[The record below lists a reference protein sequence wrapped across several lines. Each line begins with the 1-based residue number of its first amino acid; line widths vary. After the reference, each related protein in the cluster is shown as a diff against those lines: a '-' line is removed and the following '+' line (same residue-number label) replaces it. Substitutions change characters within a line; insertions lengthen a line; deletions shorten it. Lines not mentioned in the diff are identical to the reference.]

1 MLEIKNEPIDP
12 RDFRFWTAPE
22 GMTLTTGENTE
33 ITVPRIPLPIK
44 TVDMPDGSSAPSE
57 KAIGDGIYEYL
68 SRFPFCLHAEE
79 YAKILHQAYPFLISD
94 IGSQLILLDVKQVK
108 PEGLKKKIALLKI
121 LNYLESDNFGLL
133 YKIGHAY
140 FDLGLHYS
148 ELAQVK
154 FQLKEARVWLEKAR
168 RVNAND
174 INNLNLLG
182 QVCYLNG
189 AYHQARLY
197 WQIAANQLEDD
208 AIKAE
213 LTTKL
218 ARIEAANLPEQPLV
232 DSLENIAAALEQVK
246 LEEFESARDIL
257 EHHELVGDL
266 TRELPNPEFYYL
278 LGLCREKCEDDSG
291 AFEAYSTAI
300 KLDKNH
306 QPAQDAL
313 NRIHRRN

>member
-1 MLEIKNEPIDP
+1 MTETVNDPIDP
-12 RDFRFWTAPE
+12 IEFRFWTAPD
-22 GMTLTTGENTE
+22 GMALTTGENTE
-33 ITVPRIPLPIK
+33 IKVPQIPLPIK
-44 TVDMPDGSSAPSE
+44 TADMPDSSAPTE

-68 SRFPFCLHAEE
+68 SRFPFCQHAEE

-94 IGSQLILLDVKQVK
+94 IGSQLILLDVKQVN
-108 PEGLKKKIALLKI
+108 PDGLKKKIALLKI
-121 LNYLESDNFGLL
+121 LNYLEPDNFGLL

-148 ELAQVK
+148 ELTQVK

-168 RVNAND
+168 RVNANE

-197 WQIAANQLEDD
+197 WQIAVNQLEDD
-208 AIKAE
+208 KTKAE
-213 LTTKL
+213 LTAKL
-218 ARIEAANLPEQPLV
+218 ARIEASNLPDKPLA
-232 DSLENIAAALEQVK
+232 DSLEKIAVALEHVS
-246 LEEFESARDIL
+246 LEEFIEAREIL
-257 EHHELVGDL
+257 EHLELVGDL
-266 TRELPNPEFYYL
+266 TRELPNAEFYYL
-278 LGLCREKCEDDSG
+278 LGLCREKCEDVSG
-291 AFEAYSTAI
+291 AFEAYSTAV

-313 NRIHRRN
+313 KRIHYQS